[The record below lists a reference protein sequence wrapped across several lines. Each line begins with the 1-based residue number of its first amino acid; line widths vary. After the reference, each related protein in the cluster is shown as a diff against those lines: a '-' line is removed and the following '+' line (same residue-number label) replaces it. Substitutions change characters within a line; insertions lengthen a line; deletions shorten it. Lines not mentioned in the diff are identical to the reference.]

1 MPQGEYGKGGSV
13 RGIQSW
19 KGRERRR
26 GGVYS
31 IKVGSP
37 LEYGNPW
44 DIHIQSKGKKSLF
57 RQVFTEKILEPFWCF
72 SSIFALNIRLGL
84 AANGSPS
91 PLSAPFEEKGKG

>member
-1 MPQGEYGKGGSV
+1 MGKEGLFV
-13 RGIQSW
+13 AFNH
-19 KGRERRR
+19 GREGKD
-26 GGVYS
+26 GGGGLYS
-31 IKVGSP
+31 IKVSSP

-44 DIHIQSKGKKSLF
+44 DTHIQSKGKNLCFVKYLQKYF
-57 RQVFTEKILEPFWCF
+57 LEPFWCF